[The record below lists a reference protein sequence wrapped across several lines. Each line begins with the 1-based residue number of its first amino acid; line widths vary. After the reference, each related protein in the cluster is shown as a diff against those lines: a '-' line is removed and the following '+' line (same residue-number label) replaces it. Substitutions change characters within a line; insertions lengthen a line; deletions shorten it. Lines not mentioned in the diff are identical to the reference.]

1 MILTRRWSRTAL
13 IGLRGALAGCI
24 AHALLAT
31 PAAAGAITAGQFYEF
46 AFTDAGIA
54 ATGCDPADPAG
65 PFCIASSGTPT
76 LEADAPPWTF
86 VAPAGGSTFTVIDA
100 FQAGDQFEILDFG
113 VVIGMTSLA
122 GAGNCGDDPVVCL
135 ADAAM
140 SQGTFAL
147 AAGAHSLTIVA
158 LQSPTGGG
166 AGYFAIDA
174 VAVPEPGT
182 LALLAVGAGI
192 FARRRLRTRG

>member
-1 MILTRRWSRTAL
+1 MILTRRWSRAAL
-13 IGLRGALAGCI
+13 VGLRGALVGCI

-31 PAAAGAITAGQFYEF
+31 QAAAGPITAGQFYEF
-46 AFTDAGIA
+46 AFTDAGIG

-76 LEADAPPWTF
+76 VEADAPPWTF

-100 FQAGDQFEILDFG
+100 FAAGDQFEILDFG
-113 VVIGMTSLA
+113 AVIGMTSLP
-122 GAGNCGDDPVVCL
+122 GGGNCGDDPVVCL

-147 AAGAHSLTIVA
+147 AAGAHSLTIVP

-174 VAVPEPGT
+174 VAVPEPT
-182 LALLAVGAGI
+182 SWALLATGA
-192 FARRRLRTRG
+192 AALAHRRLRSRR